1 MYMYMYTYILCLALM
16 YIRDF
21 LTCQTHILPHTC
33 MYIHVVQAVLAAIIW
48 VALYGMFSQVRDI
61 WKYFKLSIWD
71 MVRCTTVYDHVFYHP
86 PPSSQ

>member
-1 MYMYMYTYILCLALM
+1 MCTVFGISDLFLTISSHCSSYMY
-16 YIRDF
+16 
-21 LTCQTHILPHTC
+21 
-33 MYIHVVQAVLAAIIW
+33 VVQAVLAAIIW

-86 PPSSQ
+86 PHSSQ